1 MGRLSKDDGDGDGDG
16 NEKKTQDPGAL
27 GLIKPQGANKR
38 EYGSLKYHLWPK

>member
-1 MGRLSKDDGDGDGDG
+1 MGRLSKDDGDGSE
-16 NEKKTQDPGAL
+16 NVKKTLAPGAL